1 MLETMVQKG
10 GEKNWEE
17 TMELV
22 VGKSK
27 MTLLLPFAMPG
38 SKGGGGTGSDGGSSG
53 GGSIGRGGTGGGGA
67 GEVTVEMVR
76 EHLVFCEG
84 GGKKEGSIVVTLG
97 GLVGRMEE

>member
-10 GEKNWEE
+10 GEKDWEE
-17 TMELV
+17 TMQLV

-27 MTLLLPFAMPG
+27 MTLLLPFATMN
-38 SKGGGGTGSDGGSSG
+38 SKGGGGTGSDGGSTG
-53 GGSIGRGGTGGGGA
+53 GNAKGGQIGGGG

-76 EHLVFCEG
+76 EHLVICE
-84 GGKKEGSIVVTLG
+84 GGKKEGSLVVTLG